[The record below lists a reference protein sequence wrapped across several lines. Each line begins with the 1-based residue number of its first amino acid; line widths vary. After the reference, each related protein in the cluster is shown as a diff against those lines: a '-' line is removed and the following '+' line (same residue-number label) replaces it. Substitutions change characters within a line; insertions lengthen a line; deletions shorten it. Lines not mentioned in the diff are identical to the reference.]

1 MREEEGF
8 STGSVL
14 MSFLLGGIVGAGL
27 ALLLAPQSGEE
38 TRKKIKEFAD
48 DVKDKT
54 TGLADQVKEKTS
66 GFVDEAKHKVTDIVG
81 EGKDMYEE
89 KKSIFKAAVDA
100 GKDAY
105 EKEKE
110 RLSKA

>member
-1 MREEEGF
+1 MKEEEGF
-8 STGSVL
+8 SAGSVL

-54 TGLADQVKEKTS
+54 TGLVDQTKHTVTDL
-66 GFVDEAKHKVTDIVG
+66 VDE
-81 EGKDMYEE
+81 GKELYEE

>member
-1 MREEEGF
+1 MKDEGF
-8 STGSVL
+8 GTGSVL

-38 TRKKIKEFAD
+38 TRRKIREFTD

-54 TGLADQVKEKTS
+54 TGLVDQATCKVNE
-66 GFVDEAKHKVTDIVG
+66 FVDE
-81 EGKDMYEE
+81 GKGLYEE
-89 KKSIFKAAVDA
+89 KKSLLKAAVDA

-110 RLSKA
+110 KLSKA

>member
-1 MREEEGF
+1 MKEEGY
-8 STGSVL
+8 GSGAVL

-38 TRKKIKEFAD
+38 TRKKIREFAD

-54 TGLADQVKEKTS
+54 AGL
-66 GFVDEAKHKVTDIVG
+66 VDEAKHKVTDIVDD
-81 EGKDMYEE
+81 GKGFYEE
-89 KKSIFKAAVDA
+89 KKSVFKAAVDA